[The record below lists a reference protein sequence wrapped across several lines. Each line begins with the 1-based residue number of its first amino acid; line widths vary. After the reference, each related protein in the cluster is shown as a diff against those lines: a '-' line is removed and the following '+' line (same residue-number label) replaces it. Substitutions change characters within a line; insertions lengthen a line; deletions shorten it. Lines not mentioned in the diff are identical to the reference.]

1 MNNVG
6 QNTIRQ
12 ITTAYLALQSITSS
26 HAKKNSNFLGKTG
39 TLVASNGC
47 KERIERKAKNTY
59 SELRLLEFLLM

>member
-6 QNTIRQ
+6 QNSIRQ
-12 ITTAYLALQSITSS
+12 ITTAYLALQSSS

-39 TLVASNGC
+39 TLVANNGC